1 MKRREF
7 IAASAALLVSPRRSL
22 AQGTRRRVGF
32 LAMDVVEPTV
42 QKAWLEGLRN
52 HGWIDGRN
60 LIIEYRYAP
69 SQDRL
74 PALAAELVAL
84 SPDLLIAPNTQAAL
98 ALKSA
103 TASIPI
109 VFVGVADPERIGLV
123 QSLSRPGGNI
133 TGLSTVVPGF
143 TGKVIEIL
151 REMVPT
157 ASKIAILVNP
167 GNPIH
172 RLIVAEELPQMARNL
187 GVALPVV
194 EATTAEELDIAF
206 ASAAAQ
212 HADAIS
218 VFGDALTV
226 NNAPR
231 VTALAAKHRLPA
243 IYLFRLFATNGGLI
257 SYGPDIA
264 DLFIRAGGYVD
275 KILKGTKPSDLPV
288 ELPTKV
294 RAGDQHEDRQ
304 CARPH
309 RASHAARA
317 GRRGDRIVLLRC
329 MSPLWHFATYV
340 AKVENRTMP
349 KISRKQIFRHLCK
362 LRSSAARQVRGQ
374 FCVKQCGPS
383 HRHAKRIS
391 GPRKF
396 RSSPKKDFCNNIG
409 TATWGNSGIEPD
421 KGWESALQECIRPAL
436 CWSCNDGDRQWNTML
451 DWTYR

>member
-7 IAASAALLVSPRRSL
+7 IAGTAALVVSPRRSR

-42 QKAWLEGLRN
+42 QKAWLDGLRN

-74 PALAAELVAL
+74 PAFAAELVAL
-84 SPDLLIAPNTQAAL
+84 SPDLLIAPNPAAAV

-109 VFVGVADPERIGLV
+109 VFVASFPERLGLV
-123 QSLSRPGGNI
+123 QSMSHPGGNM
-133 TGLSTVVPGF
+133 TGLAAIVPGF
-143 TGKVIEIL
+143 TGKIIEML

-167 GNPIH
+167 GSPTH
-172 RLIVAEELPQMARNL
+172 RLVVAEELPQTAQKL
-187 GVALPVV
+187 GMALPVV

-226 NNAPR
+226 NNAAR

-257 SYGPDIA
+257 SYGPDLA

-288 ELPTKV
+288 ELPTKFELV
-294 RAGDQHEDRQ
+294 INMKTAKALGLTV
-304 CARPH
+304 PLT
-309 RASHAARA
+309 
-317 GRRGDRIVLLRC
+317 LL
-329 MSPLWHFATYV
+329 AQ
-340 AKVENRTMP
+340 AVEV
-349 KISRKQIFRHLCK
+349 I
-362 LRSSAARQVRGQ
+362 
-374 FCVKQCGPS
+374 
-383 HRHAKRIS
+383 
-391 GPRKF
+391 
-396 RSSPKKDFCNNIG
+396 D
-409 TATWGNSGIEPD
+409 D
-421 KGWESALQECIRPAL
+421 
-436 CWSCNDGDRQWNTML
+436 
-451 DWTYR
+451 